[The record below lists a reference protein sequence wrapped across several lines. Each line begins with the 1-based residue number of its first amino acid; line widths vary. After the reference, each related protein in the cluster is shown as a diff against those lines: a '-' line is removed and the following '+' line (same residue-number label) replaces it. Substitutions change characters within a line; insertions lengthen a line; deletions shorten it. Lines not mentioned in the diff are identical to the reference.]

1 MSDESKISHHPLNI
15 SPATSNDLN
24 QECIWIKA
32 LPSFVHFGSTTP
44 PPPPFHVGLAPTPPL
59 LTVSEDLV
67 LMCTSWQ
74 YPGWPGKANDCWDDF
89 AIRGQTSLFWQKVTQ
104 FCRKF
109 ENWLNFIMCK
119 SCAYNWQLPAI
130 LIWPF
135 RFLSL
140 WDFIAVHRVVG
151 NFKSLLFGDGL
162 IMMVMIVASSAD
174 NSKSNLGVGISFQSQ
189 SIPDQN
195 LETSPIPPQS
205 PHS

>member
-1 MSDESKISHHPLNI
+1 
-15 SPATSNDLN
+15 
-24 QECIWIKA
+24 
-32 LPSFVHFGSTTP
+32 
-44 PPPPFHVGLAPTPPL
+44 
-59 LTVSEDLV
+59 
-67 LMCTSWQ
+67 MCTSWQ

-89 AIRGQTSLFWQKVTQ
+89 VIRGQTSLFWQKVTQ

-140 WDFIAVHRVVG
+140 WDFIAVHQVVG

-189 SIPDQN
+189 SIRDQN
-195 LETSPIPPQS
+195 LETSSIPPQS
-205 PHS
+205 PRKLGMYTMFTLICLYCRSSVPSPYQGQDSGLLIFL